1 MSTPAARG
9 ASGRQGRTPRH
20 VVHSDSDSTQFVESE
35 LGSEPGSPFSGPGV
49 EQQCLHPQQPR
60 LQQPRKPQQ
69 QRQQQQEQQQQS
81 QQQQQQQ
88 QHQILSLPS
97 MGSAAHGNGACSPC
111 AWYWKHV
118 GCLKGQECRYCHLCP
133 DGELKRRRKK
143 KVDMLRMGV
152 NDSGSQPK
160 MTNVQTIEYWMNI
173 KNTFI
178 HMEFQEVVAD
188 THIAVVE
195 TVTTA
200 GLTFSMQRRG

>member
-1 MSTPAARG
+1 MMSTPAARG

-35 LGSEPGSPFSGPGV
+35 LE
-49 EQQCLHPQQPR
+49 
-60 LQQPRKPQQ
+60 QQ